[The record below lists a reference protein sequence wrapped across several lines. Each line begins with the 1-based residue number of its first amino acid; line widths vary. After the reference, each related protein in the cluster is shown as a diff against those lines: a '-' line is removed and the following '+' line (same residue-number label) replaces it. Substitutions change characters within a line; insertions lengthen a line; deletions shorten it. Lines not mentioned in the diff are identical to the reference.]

1 MNTGKLLAAALASA
15 VLLAACAARGGESP
29 KQPAASVAATPEAR
43 QGRRPFEIFPAGRP
57 LPTEGFDNPPE
68 APFRPG
74 DDVIRLDQMRKFYGP
89 PGEFGYYIDGADYGF
104 KSLSFIL
111 TETHPGGGPNLHTH
125 ETEEAHILLEGRVTY
140 IVGGSR
146 FTVEGPYIT
155 RVPAGVPHTF
165 VNAGPEPFN
174 LIAVFPDGRPD
185 YAKGDLGP
193 NPLISKSQR

>member
-1 MNTGKLLAAALASA
+1 MNTRKRFTTALAFA
-15 VLLAACAARGGESP
+15 VLLAACAAPGDKSP
-29 KQPAASVAATPEAR
+29 KQTVAAPATTSGAQP
-43 QGRRPFEIFPAGRP
+43 RRPFEIFSTNVP
-57 LPTEGFDNPPE
+57 LPSDGFDNPPE
-68 APFRPG
+68 SPFRST
-74 DDVIRLDQMRKFYGP
+74 DDVIRPHQMRKFYGP

-125 ETEEAHILLEGRVTY
+125 ETEEAHILLEGKVTY
-140 IVGGSR
+140 LVGDRR

-165 VNAGPEPFN
+165 INAGSAPFN

-185 YAKGDLGP
+185 YARGDRGP
-193 NPLISKSQR
+193 NPLIKQKQK

>member
-1 MNTGKLLAAALASA
+1 MNTTRRLTTALAFA
-15 VLLAACAARGGESP
+15 VLLAACAEPGDNSP
-29 KQPAASVAATPEAR
+29 KQTAAAPAATSGAQP
-43 QGRRPFEIFPAGRP
+43 RRPFEIFPTNVP
-57 LPTEGFDNPPE
+57 LPSEGFDNLPE
-68 APFRPG
+68 SPFRPT
-74 DDVIRLDQMRKFYGP
+74 DNVIRPNQMRKFYGP

-125 ETEEAHILLEGRVTY
+125 ETEEAHILLEGKVTY
-140 IVGGSR
+140 LVGDRR

-165 VNAGPEPFN
+165 INAGSAPFN

-185 YAKGDLGP
+185 YARGDLGP
-193 NPLISKSQR
+193 NPLIKQKQK